1 MENIVI
7 VEKLCEALQNSD
19 RPTDLGV
26 AIALRVVLDENI
38 ILTERAEEEV
48 NKVQKYRRDN
58 QRLAAQVQQLTE
70 TTISQEKEIIL
81 LKKINSELEVSL
93 EISEKL
99 MDLHKTKRNEIPQ
112 KLGILKL
119 IDSVGDVLILNPTQ
133 GKIDFTDTRAALT
146 ATPVNTKEK
155 SVYYK
160 MAERRAKRIYDV
172 YCKDPDGFMLGTN
185 HIVPWVNK
193 FFLKP

>member
-1 MENIVI
+1 
-7 VEKLCEALQNSD
+7 
-19 RPTDLGV
+19 
-26 AIALRVVLDENI
+26 
-38 ILTERAEEEV
+38 
-48 NKVQKYRRDN
+48 
-58 QRLAAQVQQLTE
+58 
-70 TTISQEKEIIL
+70 
-81 LKKINSELEVSL
+81 
-93 EISEKL
+93 

-112 KLGILKL
+112 KLEVLKL

-133 GKIDFTDTRAALT
+133 GKINFPDTRAALT
-146 ATPVNTKEK
+146 ATPVNTREK

-193 FFLKP
+193 FFLKPGEKLTLSHIEFACLPKCYAGLGTDIGIKLYNWAQKNKNFVK